1 MRLAA
6 ILALLGAPAEACRLA
21 LVLALDVSSSVD
33 GAEDALQRRG
43 LARALLAP
51 DVQAAVFAAPDP
63 VALYV
68 FEWSGRWDQVPITPD
83 WVVIETPEDLERV
96 AARVEASRRDRA
108 DMPTALGYALGHA
121 AVALGR
127 APGCTYATIDV
138 SSDGENNE
146 GFPPGVAFGAFDFDE
161 VTVNALV
168 VGGANGSPGLMA
180 YYRTQVLRGPGAFA
194 VEAFGYG
201 DYARAMER
209 KLVRELAPRAV
220 GLLEAG
226 GVAG

>member
-6 ILALLGAPAEACRLA
+6 LLTLLAAPAEACRLA

-43 LARALLAP
+43 LARALRAP

-83 WVVIETPEDLERV
+83 WVLIETPEDLESV
-96 AARVEASRRDRA
+96 ARAVEASRRGRT

-146 GFPPGVAFGAFDFDE
+146 GFPPGVAFSAFDFAE

-168 VGGANGSPGLMA
+168 VGGADGAPALMA
-180 YYRTQVLRGPGAFA
+180 YYRAQVLRGPGAFA
-194 VEAFGYG
+194 VEALGYG

-209 KLVRELAPRAV
+209 KLVRELSPRAI
-220 GLLEAG
+220 GALPGAETAG
-226 GVAG
+226 